1 MYNTKAVIFD
11 MDGVIADSE
20 WFIAEASR
28 IMFKETHGV
37 DISHEDSVPFIGQ
50 GENRF
55 LGGVAEKYKI
65 TDLDIERD
73 KERTY
78 AIYGELV
85 QGGALKALPGSIE
98 FIRRCRE
105 LGLKTAL
112 ATSAD
117 RTKMMINL
125 EALGLNKTEMYSD
138 RIGLAAAIEAA
149 ARNKVFDVMVNGLD
163 VEQQKP
169 HPGLF
174 LEAAFRLG
182 EESAA
187 CWVVEDSISGIEA
200 AKAAG
205 MRCLALFTTFPH
217 DKIKAAEPNKI
228 AADLS
233 AVKPE
238 ELL

>member
-1 MYNTKAVIFD
+1 MSNTKAVIFD

-20 WFIAEASR
+20 WYIEEAAR

-37 DISHEDSVPFIGQ
+37 EINHDDAEPFTGQ

-55 LGGVAEKYKI
+55 LGGMAEKYGI
-65 TDLDIERD
+65 TGLDIERD

-78 AIYGELV
+78 AIYAELV
-85 QGGALKALPGSIE
+85 QGGVLKPLPGSIE
-98 FIRRCRE
+98 FVRRCRE

-117 RTKMMINL
+117 RTKLMINL
-125 EALGLNKTEMYSD
+125 EALGLNKTEMCSD
-138 RIGLAAAIEAA
+138 RIGLAAAAEAA
-149 ARNKVFDVMVNGLD
+149 ARNKLFDVMVNGLD
-163 VEQQKP
+163 VERQKP
-169 HPGLF
+169 DPALF
-174 LEAAFRLG
+174 LEAASRL
-182 EESAA
+182 EENSAV
-187 CWVVEDSISGIEA
+187 CWVVEDSLSGIEA

-205 MRCLALFTTFPH
+205 MRCLALLTTFSE
-217 DKIKAAEPNKI
+217 DKIKAVGPDKI

-233 AVKPE
+233 ALKPE